1 MKALVTARMNPAD
14 LDRLSNAGFEI
25 TTSGYG
31 VTGQKLSESEL
42 VAALADKDV
51 AIVEF
56 EPLTEAAISSASHL
70 KLLACCRN
78 EPGANVDLAFAAQ
91 SGIPVLFTPGRNAI
105 AVAEYTLA
113 LILAVA
119 RNIPTTHHL
128 LRYTDEL
135 TAQSYSDKSGAR
147 SGITSEWSLDPG
159 APFQRFEGVEL
170 FGKTLGI
177 IGFGAI
183 GQQIAA
189 RAKAFGLNVIASDPF
204 QKDSVFDQ
212 YGVEKFEMNEVVA
225 KSDFITMAAK
235 VTPETTG
242 MFSRE
247 TFSLMKPSAFFIN
260 TARAALVDYEALYDV
275 LAAGKIAGAA
285 LDVYPAEPLPSDSK
299 FRSLSN
305 IVLSPHLAGSTA
317 EVKNHHSKMVVDDI
331 LNILQG
337 NSVHRV
343 SHPDVLA
350 QFLKS
355 GGLS

>member
-14 LDRLSNAGFEI
+14 LDRLSSAGFEI

-42 VAALADKDV
+42 IAALADKDV

-56 EPLTEAAISSASHL
+56 EPLTETAISSASHL

-212 YGVEKFEMNEVVA
+212 YGVEKFEMN
-225 KSDFITMAAK
+225 
-235 VTPETTG
+235 
-242 MFSRE
+242 
-247 TFSLMKPSAFFIN
+247 
-260 TARAALVDYEALYDV
+260 DV
-275 LAAGKIAGAA
+275 LARN
-285 LDVYPAEPLPSDSK
+285 L
-299 FRSLSN
+299 
-305 IVLSPHLAGSTA
+305 LAYEA
-317 EVKNHHSKMVVDDI
+317 FC
-331 LNILQG
+331 LLYQY
-337 NSVHRV
+337 R
-343 SHPDVLA
+343 
-350 QFLKS
+350 
-355 GGLS
+355 

>member
-1 MKALVTARMNPAD
+1 M
-14 LDRLSNAGFEI
+14 
-25 TTSGYG
+25 
-31 VTGQKLSESEL
+31 
-42 VAALADKDV
+42 
-51 AIVEF
+51 
-56 EPLTEAAISSASHL
+56 
-70 KLLACCRN
+70 
-78 EPGANVDLAFAAQ
+78 
-91 SGIPVLFTPGRNAI
+91 
-105 AVAEYTLA
+105 
-113 LILAVA
+113 
-119 RNIPTTHHL
+119 
-128 LRYTDEL
+128 
-135 TAQSYSDKSGAR
+135 
-147 SGITSEWSLDPG
+147 
-159 APFQRFEGVEL
+159 
-170 FGKTLGI
+170 
-177 IGFGAI
+177 
-183 GQQIAA
+183 

-247 TFSLMKPSAFFIN
+247 TFSLMKPSAYFIN
-260 TARAALVDYEALYDV
+260 TARAALVDYEALHDV

-285 LDVYPAEPLPSDSK
+285 LDVYPTEPLPSDSK
-299 FRSLSN
+299 FLQLSN